1 MGDYVVKLTDETGVL
16 SHSQRKGAKWGVV
29 TRNVG
34 KYYIPKGVRSKASEM
49 KKMHKMDANQLEE
62 YLAKK
67 RKDKDKVRIASKA
80 RKGKDLSGLSD
91 EELKTVMNRMN
102 KEKTTYEY
110 ITNINKSKRKL
121 NNQDRSDDNDD
132 NNKNNNNKNN
142 NNGKKDASGKDLVEA
157 AKDLRTT
164 FSDINKNYQKN
175 PPTKKQKTVD
185 LSDKTDAELR
195 RMIERAQ
202 LEQRYEEVVNT
213 PQVDSGKMRAA
224 AAISAIGT
232 AVVVGTQVA
241 NLVGTIKEVKK
252 I

>member
-1 MGDYVVKLTDETGVL
+1 MSDYILRCDDRTISLMHWRPKGSKNGVITK
-16 SHSQRKGAKWGVV
+16 H
-29 TRNVG
+29 VG
-34 KYYIPKGVRSKASEM
+34 IYYIPKGVRSKVSEM
-49 KKMHKMDANQLEE
+49 KKMRKMDADQLEE
-62 YLAKK
+62 YLSEK

-80 RKGKDLSGLSD
+80 RKGKGLSGLSD

-142 NNGKKDASGKDLVEA
+142 NNPGKDLVEA

-175 PPTKKQKTVD
+175 PPTKKQKQED
-185 LSDKTDAELR
+185 LSDKSDAELR
-195 RMIERAQ
+195 RMIERTK
-202 LEQRYEEVVNT
+202 LEQQYNEVVNK
-213 PQVDSGKMRAA
+213 PEVDTGKLKVAA
-224 AAISAIGT
+224 ALSAIGT
-232 AVVVGTQVA
+232 AAVVGTQVVNFVSTA
-241 NLVGTIKEVKK
+241 KK
-252 I
+252 LK